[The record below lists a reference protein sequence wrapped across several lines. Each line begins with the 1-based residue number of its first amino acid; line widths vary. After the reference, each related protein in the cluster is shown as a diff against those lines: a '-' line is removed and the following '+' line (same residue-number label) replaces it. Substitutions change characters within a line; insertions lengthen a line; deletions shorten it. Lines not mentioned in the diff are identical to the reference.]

1 MESTPAGSG
10 HKVVIIGVGGIAR
23 VYAQAL
29 AQIPDATLVAGAPP
43 HPHPE
48 GAERVG
54 AVRVGAGGL
63 SRVAHRG
70 LSRGSTGG

>member
-43 HPHPE
+43 PHARPTPL
-48 GAERVG
+48 R
-54 AVRVGAGGL
+54 AVPTAGG
-63 SRVAHRG
+63 
-70 LSRGSTGG
+70 